1 MVLVVSLHSFQ
12 NPDCM
17 ILSPTLKLICQF
29 IFVHIGIINRIIYI
43 ILIERINIPLLFDM
57 LSKHGSVISKPSF
70 VSTV

>member
-1 MVLVVSLHSFQ
+1 
-12 NPDCM
+12 M

-29 IFVHIGIINRIIYI
+29 IFAHIGIISRIIYI

-70 VSTV
+70 VSNV

>member
-1 MVLVVSLHSFQ
+1 M
-12 NPDCM
+12 
-17 ILSPTLKLICQF
+17 
-29 IFVHIGIINRIIYI
+29 HIGIINRIIYI